1 MKILRNLT
9 LALLMAT
16 AAVSTGCVH
25 RAPLTTAQTIQLN
38 SAQAIAAISE
48 SNRSATQLVISLNAS
63 KVVSD
68 NATRAILNYT
78 SAVASATTAAVTI
91 QQGGKSDA
99 EKAAAVLDL
108 MKKLKLPAEVSTFV
122 NDPAAS
128 GEVAGVVALIR
139 ATISSIQ
146 LLTGGN

>member
-1 MKILRNLT
+1 MRTLRNLT

-25 RAPLTTAQTIQLN
+25 RAPLSTAQTIQLN

-63 KVVSD
+63 KVISD
-68 NATRAILNYT
+68 DATRSILSYT
-78 SAVASATTAAVTI
+78 SSVASATTAAVTV
-91 QQGGKSDA
+91 QQSGKSDA
-99 EKAAAVLDL
+99 EKAAAVLEL
-108 MKKLKLPAEVSTFV
+108 MKKLKLPGGVSAFV

-128 GEVAGVVALIR
+128 GEVVGVITLIR
-139 ATISSIQ
+139 ATVAAIQ
-146 LLTGGN
+146 SLTGGN